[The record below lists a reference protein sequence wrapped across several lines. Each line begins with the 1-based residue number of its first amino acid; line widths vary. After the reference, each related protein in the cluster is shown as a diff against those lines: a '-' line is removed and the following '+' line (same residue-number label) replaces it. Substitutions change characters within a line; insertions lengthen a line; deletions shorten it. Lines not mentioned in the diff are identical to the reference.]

1 MILFVV
7 FVAISAVFKLQICLG
22 ILMVHTSL
30 PLASMHIHATS
41 EISFGYVSIYST
53 FSLYS
58 IGQVGTRRRP
68 TAYLTSCVSF
78 DLLSE
83 LKIKISSCTDSAGV
97 PHCPANYCEY
107 GYKQIYVY
115 IYMFVHM
122 LCIFICTTTVDYLYN
137 QYIKE
142 DILNALYNS
151 KSLTRS
157 DVSMQ
162 IPIFI

>member
-1 MILFVV
+1 MVVVVILFVV

-115 IYMFVHM
+115 IYIFVHM
-122 LCIFICTTTVDYLYN
+122 VCIFICTTTVDYLYN
-137 QYIKE
+137 Q
-142 DILNALYNS
+142 
-151 KSLTRS
+151 
-157 DVSMQ
+157 
-162 IPIFI
+162 